1 MFATFSRVV
10 GKKSPKYFLKWG
22 MEISKSLN
30 RHIKFF
36 SKVLI
41 FSYFLLIYFG
51 ILFASVNQS
60 NKIQKLLNQ
69 GNFNLT
75 SNLNIEKS
83 ILSVAIFSEFGV
95 GLCQSVQ

>member
-1 MFATFSRVV
+1 
-10 GKKSPKYFLKWG
+10 

-51 ILFASVNQS
+51 ILFASFNQS
-60 NKIQKLLNQ
+60 NKIQKLLN
-69 GNFNLT
+69 
-75 SNLNIEKS
+75 
-83 ILSVAIFSEFGV
+83 
-95 GLCQSVQ
+95 